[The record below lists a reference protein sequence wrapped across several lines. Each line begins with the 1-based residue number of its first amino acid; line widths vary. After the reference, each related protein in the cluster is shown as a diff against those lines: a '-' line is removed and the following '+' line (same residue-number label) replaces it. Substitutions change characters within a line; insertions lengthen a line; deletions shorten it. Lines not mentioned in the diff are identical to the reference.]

1 MNFDNRSIAFNN
13 ESQMLALDSGIGK
26 QMDDIFLEDLKHAD
40 EIKLDT
46 FRQRSWFS
54 KVLERGASLMRRIL

>member
-1 MNFDNRSIAFNN
+1 MERAIAFNN

-26 QMDDIFLEDLKHAD
+26 QMDDIFMEDLKHSD

-54 KVLERGASLMRRIL
+54 KLIEQGASLMRRVL